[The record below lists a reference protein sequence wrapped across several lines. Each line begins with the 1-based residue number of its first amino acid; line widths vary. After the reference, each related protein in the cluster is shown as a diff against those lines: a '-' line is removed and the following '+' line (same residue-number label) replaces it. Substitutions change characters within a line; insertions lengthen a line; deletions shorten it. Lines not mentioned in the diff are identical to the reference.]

1 MRSLK
6 FIAYILVLLV
16 IIAATS
22 YATICMANTTI
33 YKKIAYNLATN
44 IGDFLGGDNRYC
56 FDIHIHHFLVLNIQ
70 ISAKSI

>member
-22 YATICMANTTI
+22 YATYM
-33 YKKIAYNLATN
+33 YGKY
-44 IGDFLGGDNRYC
+44 Y
-56 FDIHIHHFLVLNIQ
+56 DI
-70 ISAKSI
+70 